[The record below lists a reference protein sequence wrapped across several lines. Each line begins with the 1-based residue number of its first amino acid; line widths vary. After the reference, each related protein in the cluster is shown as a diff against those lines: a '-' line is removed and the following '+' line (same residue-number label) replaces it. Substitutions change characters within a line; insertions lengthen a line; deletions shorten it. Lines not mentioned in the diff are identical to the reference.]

1 MSRQKHAIIRVRC
14 ETCPIQDF
22 CLCQTMATCPLLK
35 LVEKL
40 KEKEKE
46 DEYTP
51 CKKAEKRIIEKRAGK

>member
-1 MSRQKHAIIRVRC
+1 MRVRC

-40 KEKEKE
+40 KEEVQKNEQK
-46 DEYTP
+46 
-51 CKKAEKRIIEKRAGK
+51 GKSKSEM